1 MGNHLY
7 AGHGH
12 NKGFP
17 ICLEFATGK
26 VVWGGDIRNAG
37 TGSAAVM
44 YADGRLYFR
53 YQNGVVLLVE
63 ASPEGY
69 REKGTFTI
77 PEVKNPSWPH
87 LVVSG
92 RSAVRARAGHPLRL
106 RRAREGGRERRRL

>member
-1 MGNHLY
+1 VKDHVY

-17 ICLEFATGK
+17 ICLDLATGK

-37 TGSAAVM
+37 SGSAAVM

-63 ASPEGY
+63 ASPAGY
-69 REKGTFTI
+69 RERGSFTI
-77 PEVKNPSWPH
+77 PDVRNPSWPH
-87 LVVSG
+87 LAIADG
-92 RSAVRARAGHPLRL
+92 RLYVREQDALYAYDVRA
-106 RRAREGGRERRRL
+106 ARGGGKR